1 MISGVSDVMRL
12 REIIDDERS
21 NLKSE
26 GVSLGSPQIGAMI
39 EIPSAVMTANEIARH
54 VDFLCLGTNDLVQY
68 LLAVDRDNETVADWY
83 QTLHPAV
90 IRAIRE
96 VITAGN
102 NTGIPVAVC
111 GETAGSAFYVPLLIG
126 LGARE
131 LSMNANSILK
141 IQRLIAGISVADAIQ
156 LVELIEPLE
165 TAAEIEDFLRSYYL
179 RNWAH
184 LFPVGL
190 LSSKYPQ

>member
-1 MISGVSDVMRL
+1 
-12 REIIDDERS
+12 
-21 NLKSE
+21 
-26 GVSLGSPQIGAMI
+26 MI
-39 EIPSAVMTANEIARH
+39 EVPSAVMTANEIARH

-102 NTGIPVAVC
+102 NAGIPVTVC

-131 LSMNANSILK
+131 LSMNVNSIPQ
-141 IQRLIAGISVADAIQ
+141 IRRLITGISVQEAAK
-156 LVELIEPLE
+156 LAESVETYE
-165 TAAEIEDFLRSYYL
+165 TAAEIESRLRQHYL
-179 RNWAH
+179 QNWSH
-184 LFPVGL
+184 LFPSGL
-190 LSSKYPQ
+190 LSSKYP